1 MVGTSVV
8 FGSVLLVA
16 LVFSAAGLYA
26 LMAVAVAR
34 RTREIGIR
42 MALGANPRHV
52 LRTFSP
58 VPVVRSA
65 AASSQV
71 TASSCSSRG
80 APTA

>member
-1 MVGTSVV
+1 MVGGSVV

-16 LVFSAAGLYA
+16 VVFSAAGLYA
-26 LMAVAVAR
+26 LIAVAVAR

-42 MALGANPRHV
+42 IALGATPRCS
-52 LRTFSP
+52 RAFSP
-58 VPVVRSA
+58 APVVSSA
-65 AASSQV
+65 AASSPV

>member
-1 MVGTSVV
+1 MVVGSVV

-42 MALGANPRHV
+42 LALGANPG
-52 LRTFSP
+52 TCSAACSP
-58 VPVVRSA
+58 VPVVSSA
-65 AASSQV
+65 AASSPA